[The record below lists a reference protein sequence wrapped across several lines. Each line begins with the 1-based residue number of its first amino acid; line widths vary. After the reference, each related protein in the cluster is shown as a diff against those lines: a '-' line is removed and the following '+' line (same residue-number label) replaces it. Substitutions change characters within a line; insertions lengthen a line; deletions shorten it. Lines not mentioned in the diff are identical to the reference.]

1 MRIEFLSRAD
11 EAGWDAFVSAHAHG
25 TFFHRLAYR
34 DVVRDRMGHEPL
46 YLVAKDD
53 GAIVGA
59 LPLFLVGSPLLGRA
73 LVSVPYGVYGGAVA
87 RDAEVDLALHGAAK
101 DAMAATGAKVVE
113 LRNQHV
119 PAARLPESSLY
130 FTFVRDLPADPEACL
145 DLIPRKS
152 RASTRHA
159 RDKYGMTFESG
170 TQLLPAFY
178 DLFARNKQKLGSPV
192 FGQDWFEAL
201 CAAFGNDVMIHG
213 VRHEGRLVAAVF
225 SYVHRDLL
233 MPYYSGAVPGTERL
247 GSMNFMY
254 WQLQREGVV
263 RGLKRYDFGRSR
275 AGTGAFQF
283 KINMGFEAS
292 PLHYQYVLREGGQ
305 IPAVNPG
312 NPKFAGVR
320 DAWAKLPLWVVKRIG
335 PRLMRY
341 LP

>member
-1 MRIEFLSRAD
+1 MKVELLARAD
-11 EAGWDAFVSAHAHG
+11 EPAWDAFVRAHAHG

-34 DVVRDRMGHEPL
+34 DVVRDRMRHEPV

-53 GAIVGA
+53 GVVVGA

-87 RDAEVDLALHGAAK
+87 RDAAADAALHEGAK
-101 DAMAATGAKVVE
+101 DVMAATGAKLVE
-113 LRNQHV
+113 LRNQHAPTV
-119 PAARLPESSLY
+119 ALPESALY

-145 DLIPRKS
+145 ELIPRKS

-159 RDKYGMTFESG
+159 RDKYGMEFEAG
-170 TQLLPAFY
+170 THLLSAFY

-192 FGQDWFEAL
+192 FGPDWFEAL
-201 CAAFGNDVMIHG
+201 VAAFGDDVTLHG

-225 SYVHRDLL
+225 SFVHRDLL

-254 WQLQREGVV
+254 WQLQRAGVE
-263 RGLKRYDFGRSR
+263 RGLRRYDFGRSR

-283 KINMGFEAS
+283 KVNMGFEPS
-292 PLHYQYVLREGGQ
+292 GLHYQYVLREGGH

-320 DAWAKLPLWVVKRIG
+320 DAWAKLPLWVVKRVG